1 MEHMNLTD
9 ILNAQGIAEDVVNA
23 ILSAMKENKIFTASE
38 ENLDIRYGKLKDEHE
53 AAKKQLGEAT
63 TLIDTLKKS
72 TKGQEEAQQ
81 KITAYEQQVTQL
93 QKDLADEKWRNR
105 ARIGLMQAGADDI
118 DYVLYKLEESMT
130 KEGKERKLT
139 DAEEIEGWDDLLKN
153 AQAQLPQR
161 FAKAEDSNDGYE
173 IFNPNKLKNGD
184 GGDTNVTK
192 ERFMAMSYEERMQF
206 KQNNEKRFHELNK

>member
-1 MEHMNLTD
+1 
-9 ILNAQGIAEDVVNA
+9 
-23 ILSAMKENKIFTASE
+23 
-38 ENLDIRYGKLKDEHE
+38 
-53 AAKKQLGEAT
+53 
-63 TLIDTLKKS
+63 
-72 TKGQEEAQQ
+72 
-81 KITAYEQQVTQL
+81 
-93 QKDLADEKWRNR
+93 
-105 ARIGLMQAGADDI
+105 MQAGADDI

>member
-1 MEHMNLTD
+1 MNLTD